1 MLKLLPVVI
10 ITKEQNISI
19 FMCKVYERKASEPL
33 ELRIN
38 KFCSDNNLELKA
50 NSDIV
55 RICKKFDFDV
65 YKMPLNREKIDGIIW
80 VDESNNIKRIGVN
93 NALDMEN
100 SRFVIAHELA
110 HYITQKENI
119 GQDKVLFAMRDKIFH
134 GEAKSQEE
142 NDMDYMAAAI
152 LVPKEEFL
160 KDLNILKIDLSK
172 IYDHKEGTVYDVVE
186 EKDIKLLS
194 RAYNVTD
201 EVIVRRIAEVS
212 YYNS

>member
-1 MLKLLPVVI
+1 
-10 ITKEQNISI
+10 
-19 FMCKVYERKASEPL
+19 MCKVYDRKASEPL
-33 ELRIN
+33 ESRIS
-38 KFCSDNNLELKA
+38 KFCTDNNLELKA

-65 YKMPLNREKIDGIIW
+65 YKMPLSKEKVDGVIW
-80 VDESNNIKRIGVN
+80 VDESKNIRRIGVN
-93 NALDMEN
+93 SALDMEN

-110 HYITQKENI
+110 HYITKKENI

-134 GEAKSQEE
+134 GEEKSKEE

-160 KDLNILKIDLSK
+160 KDLNVLKIDLNK
-172 IYDHKEGTVYDVVE
+172 ICDHKEGTVYDVVE
-186 EKDIKLLS
+186 EKDIRLLS